1 MIEDPRALFSEDIR
15 DLCMLSLIIGHD
27 KGETQKSINKTKL
40 KKDYYFFGTSMTK
53 KGDVN
58 YNFNI

>member
-1 MIEDPRALFSEDIR
+1 MLALDIVDALTR
-15 DLCMLSLIIGHD
+15 
-27 KGETQKSINKTKL
+27 KSINKTKL